1 MTKDTEFGP
10 AWIPTTQEDKE
21 DVRLTLEQ
29 LLEDSLFRRSGR
41 YSALL
46 HYIVEK
52 ALDGMSAEL
61 KERTIG
67 IDVFHRPID
76 YDTNVDPVVR
86 FCAGEIRKRLAQYY
100 RTSTDA
106 VIEIDVPIGSY
117 APLFRRRTAL
127 VEDEQFVPLAEPSS
141 PEAGESVASPIFP
154 GRDQSRPAI
163 SSPSFTRRRMVL
175 FTSAIALI
183 LLCCIAF
190 AFKSRFSP
198 DPLKEVWEPFLN
210 RNRPVTICTGTPY
223 PVTPDPVTESP
234 TDSPNLSIEEHF
246 LQEGHRISLPT
257 AATIAQISGFLE
269 AHDQAFILTEAE
281 ANSLDNLRSR
291 PLVLVNANNNKWTLL
306 LLNPL
311 RFHFQTQGN
320 LSYIVDR
327 DHPERLDWHV
337 DFSKPYIQ
345 QTEDYAIVARLFNPT
360 TKAPVMVLAGIG
372 SNGTQAAGEFS
383 VSPQALADLARMAPR
398 GWQTENFEA
407 VLKVEVIQGHLGAT
421 KIVAAD
427 FWKAN

>member
-1 MTKDTEFGP
+1 LTKDTEFGP

-86 FCAGEIRKRLAQYY
+86 FCEIRKRLAQYY

-234 TDSPNLSIEEHF
+234 TDSPNLSIEQHF

-269 AHDQAFILTEAE
+269 AHDQAFVLTEAE

-311 RFHFQTQGN
+311 RFHFQSKED

-327 DHPERLDWHV
+327 DYPERLDWHV